1 MLELLELV
9 QRKNWEALIL
19 NIGIDKI
26 SFFTSDLYLP
36 MEDLAKARNED
47 PNKYLIGIGQSKQA
61 VIRNSQDAVTLAA
74 NAAWQILDEKERQSI
89 DLILFGTESGV
100 DNSKSAAVYLQSLLG
115 INAQASGVELKQA
128 CFGLTAGIQLAMGHI
143 ALHPQSRVL
152 LVGADIARYGI
163 KTAGEPTQGGGAVA
177 MIMSANPRILKIN
190 LESAHLT
197 KDIMDFWRPLYRS
210 EALVDGHYSSQE
222 FIDFFQ
228 STFQQYSAKTG
239 QGLND
244 FAALIFHLPY
254 TKMGL
259 KALRSVL
266 EEAPD
271 DQIAEGLLARFEDSR
286 QLNREV
292 GNLYTGS
299 LYLSL
304 LSLLQARSL
313 REGDQIGL
321 FSYGSGAE
329 GEFYTAEVVQGYEK
343 MLDTNV
349 SKQLRQRKPVSV
361 TEYEETYRSFMAAQP
376 SDFVTDYQNDPA
388 RFALKGQKNQQRQYV
403 ERKD

>member
-1 MLELLELV
+1 MLELFELV

-61 VIRNSQDAVTLAA
+61 VIRNSQDTVTLAA
-74 NAAWQILDEKERQSI
+74 NAAWQILDEEERQSI

-177 MIMSANPRILKIN
+177 MIMSAEPRILKIN
-190 LESAHLT
+190 SESSHLT

-228 STFQQYSAKTG
+228 STFQGYLDKTG
-239 QGLND
+239 QELAD

-259 KALRSVL
+259 KALRSAL
-266 EEAPD
+266 EQVPADEAT
-271 DQIAEGLLARFEDSR
+271 EGLLARFEDSR

-304 LSLLQARSL
+304 ISLLQARSL
-313 REGDQIGL
+313 RGGDQIGL

-329 GEFYTAEVVQGYEK
+329 GEFYTGEVVANYEE
-343 MLDTNV
+343 MINTNIQE
-349 SKQLRQRKPVSV
+349 QLNNRQPVSV
-361 TEYEETYRSFMAAQP
+361 AKYEEIYRSFMEAQP
-376 SDFVTDYQNDPA
+376 ADFTTDYQNDPA
-388 RFALKGQKNQQRQYV
+388 RFVLKGQLDQQRQYE
-403 ERKD
+403 ERNK

>member
-1 MLELLELV
+1 M
-9 QRKNWEALIL
+9 

-115 INAQASGVELKQA
+115 INSQASGIELKQA

-190 LESAHLT
+190 PESAHLT

-304 LSLLQARSL
+304 LSLLQAHSL

-329 GEFYTAEVVQGYEK
+329 GEFYTGEVVQGYEK

-361 TEYEETYRSFMAAQP
+361 TEYEEIYRGFMAAQP

-388 RFALKGQKNQQRQYV
+388 RFVLKGQKDQQRQYV

>member
-1 MLELLELV
+1 
-9 QRKNWEALIL
+9 
-19 NIGIDKI
+19 
-26 SFFTSDLYLP
+26 
-36 MEDLAKARNED
+36 
-47 PNKYLIGIGQSKQA
+47 
-61 VIRNSQDAVTLAA
+61 
-74 NAAWQILDEKERQSI
+74 
-89 DLILFGTESGV
+89 
-100 DNSKSAAVYLQSLLG
+100 
-115 INAQASGVELKQA
+115 
-128 CFGLTAGIQLAMGHI
+128 
-143 ALHPQSRVL
+143 
-152 LVGADIARYGI
+152 
-163 KTAGEPTQGGGAVA
+163 
-177 MIMSANPRILKIN
+177 
-190 LESAHLT
+190 
-197 KDIMDFWRPLYRS
+197 MDFWRPLYRS

-329 GEFYTAEVVQGYEK
+329 GEFYTGEVVQGYER
-343 MLDTNV
+343 MLDTSV
-349 SKQLRQRKPVSV
+349 SELLRQRKPVSV
-361 TEYEETYRSFMAAQP
+361 TEYEEFIVVSWWRNHQI
-376 SDFVTDYQNDPA
+376 
-388 RFALKGQKNQQRQYV
+388 L
-403 ERKD
+403 